1 MARPNAG
8 ADEHASGN
16 LPLLSSVER
25 ETARDETDAVE
36 PTIWSRLLLV
46 ALDGPR
52 IAHGR
57 RVGIRARM
65 ALAATL
71 SKQIP
76 VLVEPDL
83 HVLETPC
90 VGVRELA
97 GSCSLAQ
104 LSLFFDEL
112 LDALKHLFIVHERYL
127 GADCRIRDASLYRG
141 PVGPSV
147 DLAAA

>member
-1 MARPNAG
+1 MARPNGG
-8 ADEHASGN
+8 ADERASGTFRYCRQSN
-16 LPLLSSVER
+16 
-25 ETARDETDAVE
+25 ARQRATTRTRRTDV
-36 PTIWSRLLLV
+36 WSRLLLV
-46 ALDGPR
+46 VLDGPR

-112 LDALKHLFIVHERYL
+112 LDAL
-127 GADCRIRDASLYRG
+127 
-141 PVGPSV
+141 
-147 DLAAA
+147 